1 MRTTLDI
8 EEDELEVAKEIARRK
23 KISTGKTVSDLL
35 REALSGKS
43 SEFETGAMI
52 VGGFRPFKTK
62 NPKIVANEL
71 IDQLRDSDG
80 T

>member
-8 EEDELEVAKEIARRK
+8 EEDRTRGCERDCSQE

>member
-1 MRTTLDI
+1 M
-8 EEDELEVAKEIARRK
+8 
-23 KISTGKTVSDLL
+23 SDLL

-71 IDQLRDSDG
+71 IDQYAIQMERDAFAARDQSDHSIAG
-80 T
+80 FCSGVS